1 MSPDNNID
9 INTAEI
15 KELKRRVE
23 MSVNRE
29 MMTPK
34 DFIFLADYLFE
45 QINESISE
53 STLKRIWGY
62 NSGYKIVRRHTLDVL
77 SRLIGHNGW
86 NAFVKD
92 LKKLKGNDYRIAS
105 EKTICTSELKINDV
119 VNLKWNK
126 NSQCSL
132 KYKGKDL
139 FEITETVN
147 SKLRQGETIKSSIF
161 ILGEPAFMEMK
172 KKEGEEKQVIVLEEI
187 NQINK
192 SK

>member
-62 NSGYKIVRRHTLDVL
+62 NSGYKIVRRHTLDVFRMRPPFSCGRRNTPPVFL
-77 SRLIGHNGW
+77 HVG
-86 NAFVKD
+86 AQ
-92 LKKLKGNDYRIAS
+92 KKVLRS
-105 EKTICTSELKINDV
+105 ET
-119 VNLKWNK
+119 
-126 NSQCSL
+126 
-132 KYKGKDL
+132 
-139 FEITETVN
+139 
-147 SKLRQGETIKSSIF
+147 
-161 ILGEPAFMEMK
+161 
-172 KKEGEEKQVIVLEEI
+172 
-187 NQINK
+187 
-192 SK
+192 